1 MAHAEIIVP
10 RYGVVIG
17 FAVAAVEAGMRSL
30 WIGLVLACVTVPGFG
45 QEKPAEGPKSE
56 KAQKAYREGTE
67 YVHRRMLD
75 AAIDSF
81 KKADKQDGGTCLLC
95 QQQIIKYGLEL
106 RQWKAAESAAEKMV
120 AGAKEKRDLAI
131 AHYQLGW
138 IFLEEGIERRKDDV
152 FRRAHDE
159 FTKALEIAPK
169 FPLAIYADGRTLAY
183 LKQDDAA
190 KEQFVKY
197 VEMNKDDSPDRDR
210 AMLYISQPELARA
223 LMAPPFVV
231 STIDGKKISLDDL
244 QGKVVLIDFW
254 ATWCEPCREAL
265 PHVREISKKF
275 DGQPLVVLSVSV
287 DTDETKWKEFV
298 SKNEMTWPQYCD
310 HGFTGPVAKSFG
322 VHAIPNT
329 FTIDADGVLQ
339 DQHIGDADID
349 GKLKKLVKRA
359 QEKLARSSSAVS
371 PQLQH

>member
-1 MAHAEIIVP
+1 
-10 RYGVVIG
+10 
-17 FAVAAVEAGMRSL
+17 MRSL

-329 FTIDADGVLQ
+329 FTIDADGVLL

-371 PQLQH
+371 QQLQH